1 MNVNLSFMYCV
12 IILKI
17 YMKTYI
23 HGRKYCMCLN
33 VEIRE
38 IEELVAIVIYK
49 TFLLM
54 YFLVAAALTNVM
66 RSLANLIN

>member
-23 HGRKYCMCLN
+23 HGRKYAY
-33 VEIRE
+33 VENKE

-54 YFLVAAALTNVM
+54 YFLVAAALANVM